1 MIKLGKRGDLRGQPS
16 IKRRDGDRRLT
27 PPLFP
32 ASRWWLLLRSLPR
45 SRGQPERRN
54 DFEAGLMD
62 SSRKWIANCRR
73 TCAPIAAYSSQV
85 QLCIDAAGGSLL
97 NSSSG
102 TDTEIYFLRFA
113 GLALTTAQLLHPNA
127 LRRNLRSTAGFR
139 RTKILRLSKALVC
152 GFNFRRHRE
161 RQLEFLCNNAF
172 NVRLD
177 CFVLRQPGL
186 HRPWQI
192 RQVGFRRIMQK
203 PKQLQVRWQEAR
215 NS

>member
-62 SSRKWIANCRR
+62 SSRKWIANG
-73 TCAPIAAYSSQV
+73 
-85 QLCIDAAGGSLL
+85 LIDAAGGSLL

-113 GLALTTAQLLHPNA
+113 GLALTTAQLLHPNT

-139 RTKILRLSKALVC
+139 RTKILLLSKAL
-152 GFNFRRHRE
+152 G
-161 RQLEFLCNNAF
+161 L
-172 NVRLD
+172 RL
-177 CFVLRQPGL
+177 
-186 HRPWQI
+186 
-192 RQVGFRRIMQK
+192 
-203 PKQLQVRWQEAR
+203 
-215 NS
+215 